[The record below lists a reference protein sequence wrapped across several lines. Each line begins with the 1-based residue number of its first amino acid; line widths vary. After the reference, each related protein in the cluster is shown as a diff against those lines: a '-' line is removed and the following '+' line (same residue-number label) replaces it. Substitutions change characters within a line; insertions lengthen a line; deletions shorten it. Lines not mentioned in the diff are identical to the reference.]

1 MKPTTIG
8 LVSALAMAVTAS
20 TVYAVTPDGGFG
32 GPAPAGALATESRPA
47 GSSSLTSPAEVDAP
61 RLRSEL
67 SVGSVVRVDARVG
80 HPTMPTSGGRT
91 YVLLEVTA
99 DPPSATSASSGA
111 ERASVDLAIAIDR
124 SGSMTGT
131 RIENARRAAVGAVE
145 RLRDGDTVSVVAF
158 DTAPQ
163 IVVPRSQISAASRPA
178 IVGAIRAVTLG
189 GDTCISCGIEASLTQ
204 LQGRTGSASDGKS
217 TGVRRVL
224 LLSDGKPTSGVS
236 DAKSFRDI
244 GARALSAGT
253 SITTVGLDL
262 GYNEEVMTAIAIA
275 SNGAHHFVESD
286 ADLPKVFEA
295 ETASL
300 VASGV
305 GGATAELD
313 LAPGVELVQLFDRP
327 FTRSGSRLVVPLGD
341 LAKGDKR
348 TVLLEVSVPGG
359 AEGPRDLVNARVTY
373 RDLVAG
379 KDASESGVLGVAL
392 REGAATDVDAIVLD
406 RLQRSETTAALQEA
420 NSLFSL
426 GKGEQARQRLEG
438 ARRAVEGARQGAK
451 LRAPKPR
458 AEAVDRSLEEQ
469 MQQLDDARD
478 GFAPP
483 ASPSPVDAPKQEK
496 SKKQNAA
503 RSRDNML

>member
-8 LVSALAMAVTAS
+8 LISALAMAVTAS

-32 GPAPAGALATESRPA
+32 GVPREAD
-47 GSSSLTSPAEVDAP
+47 AEVHAALSSNPVGAAEVEAP

-67 SVGSVVRVDARVG
+67 SVGTVVHLEGRVG

-91 YVLLEVTA
+91 YVLLEATA
-99 DPPSATSASSGA
+99 DAPSGVQ
-111 ERASVDLAIAIDR
+111 RPSVDLSIAVDR

-131 RIENARRAAVGAVE
+131 RIENARRSAIGAVE

-163 IVVPRSQISAASRPA
+163 IVVPRTTVSASSRPG
-178 IVGAIRAVTLG
+178 IVDAIRAVSLG
-189 GDTCISCGIEASLTQ
+189 GDTCISCGIEASMAQ
-204 LQGRTGSASDGKS
+204 LQASAGGG
-217 TGVRRVL
+217 GVRRVL
-224 LLSDGKPTSGVS
+224 LLSDGKPTSGVA
-236 DAKSFRDI
+236 DVKSFRDI
-244 GARALSAGT
+244 GARALGAGT

-286 ADLPKVFEA
+286 ADLQRVFESEA
-295 ETASL
+295 ASL
-300 VASGV
+300 VASAV
-305 GGATAELD
+305 GGATAELE

-348 TVLLEVSVPGG
+348 TVLLEVTVPGG
-359 AEGPRDLVNARVTY
+359 AEGPRDLVNARVAY
-373 RDLVAG
+373 RDLGAG
-379 KDASESGVLGVAL
+379 KDASEGGVLGVAL
-392 REGAATDVDAIVLD
+392 HEGAATDVDAVVLD
-406 RLQRSETTAALQEA
+406 RLKRSETTAALQEA

-426 GKGEQARQRLEG
+426 GKGDQARKRLED
-438 ARRAVEGARQGAK
+438 ARRSVDDARRGAK
-451 LRAPKPR
+451 NRAPKPR
-458 AEAVDRSLEEQ
+458 AEAVDRSLEDQ
-469 MQQLDDARD
+469 ARQLDDARD
-478 GFAPP
+478 GFAAP
-483 ASPSPVDAPKQEK
+483 ARPSPFDAPKQEK
-496 SKKQNAA
+496 AKKQNAS